1 MQYCVLVQTT
11 QHVFVNQIEKIM
23 MFSHFVVVS
32 ILIVA
37 NLPSVQMVC
46 MYNCQP
52 TLVDL
57 IKSFTANIFE
67 SVIGTMNWIIIN
79 KLKEFIIALLVIIV
93 LYLVSK
99 GRHSKKEKT
108 VSNSNAANS
117 SSTKVNLVNTVHGN
131 KKQPNKPSNGRLCDK
146 NVAGIKIPL
155 LTEGYSL
162 QNWMSILEF
171 NLRRRDKQE
180 WIEVAL
186 SNIDENVIMKL
197 RNLDKLLDSHDGY
210 AQLINELKR
219 IFQCSINQTN
229 EPENAKNF
237 KNFFERNQRP
247 NETIVAFASSLKAFV
262 RENFPKT
269 DLETFEGIM
278 KVL

>member
-1 MQYCVLVQTT
+1 
-11 QHVFVNQIEKIM
+11 M

-32 ILIVA
+32 ILTVA
-37 NLPSVQMVC
+37 NLPNVQMVC

-52 TLVDL
+52 SLVDL

-67 SVIGTMNWIIIN
+67 SVIGTMNWIIMN
-79 KLKEFIIALLVIIV
+79 NQKEFIIALLVIIV

-117 SSTKVNLVNTVHGN
+117 SSTNVNLVNTVHCN
-131 KKQPNKPSNGRLCDK
+131 KKLPNKPSNDRLCDK
-146 NVAGIKIPL
+146 NLAGIKIPL

-162 QNWMSILEF
+162 QNWMSIL
-171 NLRRRDKQE
+171 RKDKQE
-180 WIEVAL
+180 WLEVAL
-186 SNIDENVIMKL
+186 SNIDENVIKT
-197 RNLDKLLDSHDGY
+197 
-210 AQLINELKR
+210 
-219 IFQCSINQTN
+219 FQCSINQTN

-278 KVL
+278 KERFVEGLNNSRLREKCREKVKKSNRLQLEMSFDDLLTYAID